1 MSSEKKII
9 KRTLENP
16 DAFGE
21 IIDLYENKLN
31 SFLLHLGVKS
41 SDDREDL
48 LQEIFW
54 KTYKN
59 LNDFDEDLKFSSWI
73 YRIARNT
80 TYDFFR
86 KIKSRGQKQDFTE
99 EVYDLFWNQLVDKSQ
114 NVEDSYDKKQRQKI
128 VANVLQEVPE
138 KYREVLILLYIENK
152 SYVEISD
159 ILQKKENTIAT
170 LISRGKEKFKV
181 LFQQKF
187 NFSEV

>member
-1 MSSEKKII
+1 M
-9 KRTLENP
+9 
-16 DAFGE
+16 
-21 IIDLYENKLN
+21 
-31 SFLLHLGVKS
+31 HLGVK
-41 SDDREDL
+41 DKEDREDL

-80 TYDFFR
+80 AYDFFR
-86 KIKSRGQKQDFTE
+86 KIKSRGKKQEFTE
-99 EVYDLFWNQLVDKSQ
+99 EVYDLFWNQLMDSSQ
-114 NVEDSYDKKQRQKI
+114 NVEEEFDRKKRKKI
-128 VANVLQEVPE
+128 VASTLQKIPE

-152 SYVEISD
+152 SYAEISD
-159 ILQKKENTIAT
+159 ILQKKENTVAT
-170 LISRGKEKFKV
+170 LISRGKEKFKH